1 MCSQDMNTQLTC
13 LVISVVTSR
22 PTSLLVTNSVS
33 VFLCTLCMFLPIKV
47 TAAYMIFDW
56 IQYEVAGLKKSS
68 GK

>member
-1 MCSQDMNTQLTC
+1 MNIHLTC

-22 PTSLLVTNSVS
+22 PTSLPVTNSVS
-33 VFLCTLCMFLPIKV
+33 VFLCTMCMFVPIKV

-56 IQYEVAGLKKSS
+56 IQNEVAGLKKSL